1 MHGNPVQG
9 IAPGRVSVLFA
20 HLSFTRV
27 LFAHLLFAQV
37 GAGGGRLPRTGQ
49 LA

>member
-20 HLSFTRV
+20 YVPFTHV
-27 LFAHLLFAQV
+27 LLAQVLFAQV